1 MKNKQKPISLIR
13 LYKLASQFLVEAK
26 VTPNTKN
33 HPMMTMRDYLKY
45 VNEHKND
52 EL

>member
-1 MKNKQKPISLIR
+1 MSLIR
-13 LYKLASQFLVEAK
+13 LYKLASAYLVEAK
-26 VTPNTKN
+26 VTPTTKD
-33 HPMMTMRDYLKY
+33 HPMMIMRDYLKY

>member
-1 MKNKQKPISLIR
+1 MKKRKQMSLIR
-13 LYKLASQFLVEAK
+13 LYKLASAFLVESQ
-26 VTPNTKN
+26 VTSTTKD
-33 HPMMTMRDYLKY
+33 HPMMIMRDYLKY